1 MNSIA
6 VPTIQDT
13 ISKLFMIEN
22 EVLGQ
27 YEGLEQFF
35 EIETQLIYEIHHLE
49 KDRAKKSL
57 RQLIDLIAIRDGK
70 NMIRSVRNYYI
81 VLSSIMARKLFET
94 QVPPKKAFAFNS
106 ACVEIVENRMNDSE
120 FLLVADELIEFFVS
134 VLSER
139 KQPSFTHQTVNKVV
153 LYINDEV
160 ERDLS
165 VEDIAKHFHISTSH
179 LSRIFR
185 EHAGI
190 TLVEYLNVRRIE
202 ESQYYLR
209 HSTKSISVI
218 SNQFHFCN
226 QSYFTRIF
234 KKYTGVT
241 PKQFRDSQHIP
252 YFRFTLPNGR

>member
-1 MNSIA
+1 MNTIPA
-6 VPTIQDT
+6 PTIQDT

-22 EVLGQ
+22 EALGR
-27 YEGLEQFF
+27 YEGLENFF

-49 KDRAKKSL
+49 KERAKKSL
-57 RQLIDLIAIRDGK
+57 RRIIDLISNRSGK
-70 NMIRSVRNYYI
+70 KMIHAVRNYYI
-81 VLSSIMARKLFET
+81 VLSSIMARKLYET
-94 QVPPKKAFAFNS
+94 QVPPKKAFAFNA

-134 VLSER
+134 ILSER

-153 LYINDEV
+153 MYINDEV

-190 TLVEYLNVRRIE
+190 TLVEYLNVRRVE

-209 HSTKSISVI
+209 HSNKSIAAI

-234 KKYTGVT
+234 KKYSGVT
-241 PKQFRDSQHIP
+241 PKQFRDSQQIP
-252 YFRFTLPNGR
+252 YFRFTLPTGK

>member
-1 MNSIA
+1 MNTPTA
-6 VPTIQDT
+6 PTIQDT

-22 EVLGQ
+22 EALSRH
-27 YEGLEQFF
+27 EGFENFF

-57 RQLIDLIAIRDGK
+57 RRLIDLIATRSGK
-70 NMIRSVRNYYI
+70 KMIHAVRNYYI
-81 VLSSIMARKLFET
+81 VLSSIMARKLYET
-94 QVPPKKAFAFNS
+94 QVPPKKAFAFNA
-106 ACVEIVENRMNDSE
+106 ACIEIVENRMNDSE

-134 VLSER
+134 ILSER
-139 KQPSFTHQTVNKVV
+139 QQPSFTHQTVNKVV

-190 TLVEYLNVRRIE
+190 TLVEYLNVRRVE

-209 HSTKSISVI
+209 HSNKSISAI
-218 SNQFHFCN
+218 SSQFHFCN

-234 KKYTGVT
+234 KKYSGVT
-241 PKQFRDSQHIP
+241 PKQFRDSQQIP
-252 YFRFTLPNGR
+252 YFRFTLPSGK